1 MKTTAT
7 HAAIQTGATEYKV
20 VEIENKSMGMLIGKG
35 TSNECYKI
43 IKEIRGW

>member
-7 HAAIQTGATEYKV
+7 HAAIQTGSTEYKV
-20 VEIENKSMGMLIGKG
+20 VEKENTGMGLLIGYG
-35 TSNECYKI
+35 TSNECYKM